1 MDDDAREVA
10 EAHYELV
17 ISVDARRSGGYDDVD
32 KPRMRARVYRI
43 LEGAFTHA
51 RVARD
56 ALHMEDRGDGAL
68 VAVTGRVPV
77 TRLLGLWTVEVH
89 EALRDENRSLRVPLG
104 LRVGMHVGPVRHDP
118 RGISGRAVDLACR
131 LADSPV
137 ARDLLDAEAAD
148 LVLVVSDSLYTD
160 LVVPGGKFIHPDR
173 WSPARLGLKEG
184 EVTGWFHLPGRPAP
198 AIPEPG
204 GSPDDGRP
212 GEAADGAGPGGE
224 VADDAG
230 PAGGGRAPA
239 PEAGDPGE
247 GRGGDGDQERSGAGG
262 TGDDRREAG
271 APEAGGP
278 REERGGD
285 QYTVHGDMS
294 RHSGNVYRAPV
305 HIGRVT
311 GDADR
316 RKG

>member
-10 EAHYELV
+10 EAHYEVV

-43 LEGAFTHA
+43 LEGAFAHA
-51 RVARD
+51 RVPRD
-56 ALHMEDRGDGAL
+56 ALHMEDRGDGVL

-104 LRVGMHVGPVRHDP
+104 LRVALHVGPVRHDD

-137 ARDLLDAEAAD
+137 ARDLLDAERAD
-148 LVLVVSDSLYTD
+148 LVLVVSDSLHAD
-160 LVVPGGKFIHPDR
+160 VVVPGGKFIEPDR
-173 WSPARLGLKEG
+173 WAPARLGLKEG

-198 AIPEPG
+198 AIPEAGGAADGVREPAAPG
-204 GSPDDGRP
+204 RARPGAAGNRSGAAGEGDGRRRPDDGGHHAP
-212 GEAADGAGPGGE
+212 HDADECDGTDE
-224 VADDAG
+224 S
-230 PAGGGRAPA
+230 
-239 PEAGDPGE
+239 EETGD
-247 GRGGDGDQERSGAGG
+247 GRGGAR
-262 TGDDRREAG
+262 
-271 APEAGGP
+271 
-278 REERGGD
+278 
-285 QYTVHGDMS
+285 YTVRGDMS
-294 RHSGNVYRAPV
+294 QHRGNVYRAPV

-311 GDADR
+311 GDAGR
-316 RKG
+316 REG